1 MNCRL
6 AIQKNTK
13 PMTKRAHQKNDRILA
28 IAPSSRGFGFAVVEG
43 GDTLVDWGVRSVT
56 GNKNVD
62 ALKKVEAMIA
72 LYKPVVLVLEDASAK
87 GSRRSRRIRKLTKE
101 IIETAGSQR
110 MKVMLFSRDRVIR
123 TFFED
128 GIGSKHTIARILA
141 MRFPEELGH
150 RLPPK
155 RKPWKS
161 EDYRMGIFDAVAL
174 ALAEQ

>member
-1 MNCRL
+1 MTRRTHRTNDRVL
-6 AIQKNTK
+6 AIV
-13 PMTKRAHQKNDRILA
+13 
-28 IAPSSRGFGFAVVEG
+28 PSSRGFGFAVMEG

-56 GNKNVD
+56 GDKNAD
-62 ALKKVEAMIA
+62 ALKKADAMIA
-72 LYKPVVLVLEDASAK
+72 LYKPTVLVLEDASAK
-87 GSRRSRRIRKLTKE
+87 GSRRSPRIRDLTKE
-101 IIETAGSQR
+101 IIATAASRR
-110 MKVMLFSRDRVIR
+110 MKVALFSRDRVMGV
-123 TFFED
+123 FFED

-174 ALAEQ
+174 AFSKHLLKGKRNVM